1 MSRFEVPQ
9 GSFTLTR
16 EPLRPKDPLR
26 AWDAADELVLRHL
39 APPEAAPPDAAS
51 ADAASVDA
59 AVSPIPDTGTV
70 LVVNDAHGALSVAL
84 ADRRPTVLTDSYVSV
99 RAIRRNLAAND
110 LPVDAVTIVDP
121 FAALPRHPAIVVI
134 RVPRSLAMLE
144 FELRRLARVVTPET
158 VVVGAAMAK
167 HIHTSTLEAF
177 DRILGPTTTS
187 RATRKARLIHCR
199 PSADR
204 EPEPEDWPRRYTVEP
219 GPITVVNQP
228 SGFSPNKLDPGTALL
243 LAHLPEV
250 ADGERVVDLGCGNGI
265 VGTVVALD
273 NPDAAVTFIDESYL
287 SVDSAR
293 ATYRANV
300 SSRSDEDDA
309 RFVVGDG
316 IAHLAEDPP
325 IANASVDLVL
335 NNPPFHADNA
345 LGDATAWQM
354 FRDARAALRVGGEL
368 WVVGNRH
375 LAYHA
380 KLKRLFGNCDVV
392 ASDPKFVVYRAV
404 RR

>member
-1 MSRFEVPQ
+1 MNRLEVPQ

-26 AWDAADELVLRHL
+26 AWDAADELVLRHIDSEC
-39 APPEAAPPDAAS
+39 AEGG
-51 ADAASVDA
+51 SVL
-59 AVSPIPDTGTV
+59 I
-70 LVVNDAHGALSVAL
+70 VNDAHGALSTAL
-84 ADRRPTVLTDSYVSV
+84 AHRRPTTLTDSYVSV

-110 LPVDAVTIVDP
+110 LADDSVTVVDP
-121 FAALPRHPAIVVI
+121 LATLPRHPSLVVV
-134 RVPRSLAMLE
+134 RVPRTLAMLE
-144 FELRRLARVVTPET
+144 FELRRLARVVTADT

-187 RATRKARLIHCR
+187 RATRKARLIHCT

-204 EPEPEDWPRRYTVEP
+204 APEPETWPTTYSVEP
-219 GPITVVNQP
+219 GPITVVNQA
-228 SGFSPNKLDPGTALL
+228 SGFSPTRLDAGTALL
-243 LAHLPEV
+243 LEHLPEV
-250 ADGERVVDLGCGNGI
+250 ADGEHVVDLGCGNGI

-273 NPDAAVTFIDESYL
+273 SPGAEVTFIDESYL
-287 SVDSAR
+287 AVDSAR

-300 SSRSDEDDA
+300 GPRPDDTPGEA

-316 IAHLAEDPP
+316 IAHLSEEPP
-325 IANASVDLVL
+325 IPGGSIDLVL
-335 NNPPFHADNA
+335 NNPPFHTDNA

-354 FRDARAALRVGGEL
+354 FSDARVALRTGGEL

-392 ASDPKFVVYRAV
+392 ASNPKFVVYRAV

>member
-1 MSRFEVPQ
+1 MSRLEVPQ
-9 GSFTLTR
+9 GSFALTR
-16 EPLRPKDPLR
+16 EPVRPKDPLR
-26 AWDAADELVLRHL
+26 AWDAADELVLRH
-39 APPEAAPPDAAS
+39 
-51 ADAASVDA
+51 VDA
-59 AVSPIPDTGTV
+59 LDGDGGSV
-70 LVVNDAHGALSVAL
+70 LIVNDAHGALSVAF
-84 ADRRPTVLTDSYVSV
+84 AERRPTVLTDSFVSV

-110 LPVDAVTIVDP
+110 LPVDAVTVVDP
-121 FAALPRHPAIVVI
+121 LAALPRHPDLVVL

-144 FELRRLARVVTPET
+144 FELRRLARVVGPDT

-187 RATRKARLIHCR
+187 LATRKARLIHCQ
-199 PSADR
+199 PSAER

-219 GPITVVNQP
+219 GPLTVVNQP
-228 SGFSPNKLDPGTALL
+228 SGFSPTRLDAGTSLFL
-243 LAHLPEV
+243 EHLPEV
-250 ADGERVVDLGCGNGI
+250 ADGDTVIDLGCGNGI

-273 NPDAAVTFIDESYL
+273 SPGADITFIDESFL
-287 SVDSAR
+287 AVDSAR
-293 ATYRANV
+293 ATYLANTGAAV
-300 SSRSDEDDA
+300 EDAGGAA

-325 IANASVDLVL
+325 IPNASVDLVL

-354 FRDARAALRVGGEL
+354 FSESRAALRPGGEL

-392 ASDPKFVVYRAV
+392 GSDPKFVVYRAV